1 MAAWR
6 RQPAYGEKRKCEMK
20 KSRLKKIINGVGS
33 KKNNQSERK
42 YRKIVKVKAAA
53 GGNKQSSKSQPE
65 ASSMAKN
72 RQWRKKEIKLK
83 SGVICERKYAQSKC
97 QWRKSKSGGSNGE
110 RKSKLKRMKAGE
122 MTERKLIAENIEEM
136 AISAAI
142 NERRSAVTKKRRS
155 QRK

>member
-83 SGVICERKYAQSKC
+83 SGVICERKCAQSKWQWRNIEIWRQ
-97 QWRKSKSGGSNGE
+97 QWRKKIE
-110 RKSKLKRMKAGE
+110 AKAYE
-122 MTERKLIAENIEEM
+122 SWRND
-136 AISAAI
+136 
-142 NERRSAVTKKRRS
+142 
-155 QRK
+155 